1 MKILLIGGTGTIS
14 TAVSKKLI
22 ADGEELFLL
31 NRSGYSEELGDKPT
45 YIKADINDEAA
56 AAKALDGMNFDAVCD
71 FIVFDKSQLERD
83 YRLFKGKTKQFV
95 YISSASAYAKP
106 CASYIITEG
115 TSLAN
120 PYWEYSRKKIEGEH
134 YLMDLYRVR

>member
-14 TAVSKKLI
+14 TEISKKLI
-22 ADGEELFLL
+22 ADGEELIIL
-31 NRSGYSEELGDKPT
+31 NRSGHSDILGDKPT

-56 AAKALDGMNFDAVCD
+56 AAKALEGYSFDAVCD

-120 PYWEYSRKKIEGEH
+120 PYWEYSRTA
-134 YLMDLYRVR
+134 